1 MKTKILLLIFAVS
14 FSVLSC
20 DKENYSITETVF
32 DPDVSTTNP
41 EANQVTVF
49 TDYSEGVVSRVW
61 TFQDGI
67 PATST
72 DKIANVLFP
81 REGPITCE
89 IEVTYSDG
97 FKQKKNVPIQ
107 VGDELFRRN
116 IFSFEDNEAVM
127 DAWQIWVAGISDELK
142 EIEYPK
148 YVNFSIDNT
157 QGADGT
163 SSCLKVQ
170 VLKPNR
176 EIQLYTKHRKTPI
189 NVVLKPNKKYILTFW
204 IKSPT
209 LKKLEA
215 VEISN
220 EEPINTA
227 GDKFFKNIAWWS
239 PIPVGEFGTD
249 WEKRYVHFT
258 TGDFSEYPTRRAE
271 NAYVQFKFKPNFN
284 TITNSQVTY
293 YIDEI
298 SIQDDETE
306 E

>member
-1 MKTKILLLIFAVS
+1 MKTKILLLIVAVS
-14 FSVLSC
+14 FAVLSC
-20 DKENYSITETVF
+20 DKEDYSITETVF

-72 DKIANVLFP
+72 DKIVNVLFP

-116 IFSFEDNEAVM
+116 IFSFEDSEAVM

-163 SSCLKVQ
+163 SSCLKVN

-176 EIQLYTKHRKTPI
+176 EIQLFTKHRRTPI

-220 EEPINTA
+220 NEPINTA
-227 GDKFFKNIAWWS
+227 GDLLFKNIAWWS
-239 PIPVGEFGTD
+239 PVPVGEFGTD
-249 WEKRYVHFT
+249 WEKRYVAFT

-271 NAYVQFKFKPNFN
+271 NAFIQFKFKPNTAGIYF
-284 TITNSQVTY
+284 
-293 YIDEI
+293 IDEI
-298 SIQDDETE
+298 SIQNDETE